1 MIIRLDMNSEEPL
14 YIQLMNQIKEG
25 IAKGYLQKGEKL
37 PSVRQLASDIG
48 INMHTV
54 SKAYNQL
61 KDEGIIIINRRVGVL
76 INEEV
81 FTKTDNKYDEVFSKK
96 VRALIYESLLQ
107 GYTQEEVMTKVQ
119 SIYKERNE

>member
-1 MIIRLDMNSEEPL
+1 MIIRLDMNSEEAL

-25 IAKGYLQKGEKL
+25 IAKEYMKPGDKL

-76 INEEV
+76 INDSV
-81 FTKTDNKYDEVFSKK
+81 FNKTDNKYEVQLQKK
-96 VRALIYESLLQ
+96 LKEVVYESLLH
-107 GYTQEEVMTKVQ
+107 GVTKEEVTNMIHT
-119 SIYKERNE
+119 IYKERKE